1 MDGGLTGRTE
11 QKWLNE
17 WVNDVKTNK
26 KMIGKMNALKIAQI
40 EMNNKPGL
48 RIKINDLGKE
58 QARRIGEGM

>member
-26 KMIGKMNALKIAQI
+26 KMIGKMNALKIEQI

-48 RIKINDLGKE
+48 RIKMNDLGKE